1 MVYTHQI
8 FGVIMDEYAN
18 LVKTMRI
25 GLLSFFFKNAKIVFN
40 EKSVNISLYVYNDN
54 EIFQKLCQRYFNNS
68 FLYI

>member
-18 LVKTMRI
+18 LVKTMRT
-25 GLLSFFFKNAKIVFN
+25 GLLSIFFKNAKIVFN

-54 EIFQKLCQRYFNNS
+54 EIFQKLCQRY
-68 FLYI
+68 L